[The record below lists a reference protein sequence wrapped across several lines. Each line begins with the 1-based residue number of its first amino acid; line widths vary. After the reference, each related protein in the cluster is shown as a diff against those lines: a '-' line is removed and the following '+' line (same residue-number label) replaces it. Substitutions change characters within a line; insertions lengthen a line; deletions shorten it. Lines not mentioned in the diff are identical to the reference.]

1 MSTPSQPY
9 RKPRPIIPPK
19 LHHATF
25 LTLKLAEMVVWYEK
39 VAGLTPVH
47 YSEGAAWLTNDEAN
61 HRIALIAHPAI
72 KRPVDKPT
80 SAGLHHT
87 AFEYGDF
94 NVWVDNYQRLKE
106 EGIVPFMCLDHGI
119 TMSMYYADPEG
130 NGVEIQ
136 VAVDDPPR
144 MAPLE
149 HRAQMQQRQRKPP
162 TPRRAHTWVD
172 QQHGRR
178 AVDWL
183 GLPLGHAVG
192 LPRPNRWRR
201 LIRFV
206 DIEARILVDGSETRV
221 RKAGGFS
228 TAGPA
233 TARRST
239 TNLSKTSGRAPP
251 APAIAH
257 A

>member
-25 LTLKLAEMVVWYEK
+25 LTLKLHEMVIWYEK

-94 NVWVDNYQRLKE
+94 NVWVDNYQRLKD

-136 VAVDDPPR
+136 VDAFGDWEASKEWIWASREFAENPIGSFFDPDKIVEAR
-144 MAPLE
+144 EQGLSKDE
-149 HRAQMQQRQRKPP
+149 IHRNARDGKYVPENPP
-162 TPRRAHTWVD
+162 TD
-172 QQHGRR
+172 
-178 AVDWL
+178 L
-183 GLPLGHAVG
+183 LLPEVY
-192 LPRPNRWRR
+192 
-201 LIRFV
+201 
-206 DIEARILVDGSETRV
+206 
-221 RKAGGFS
+221 
-228 TAGPA
+228 
-233 TARRST
+233 
-239 TNLSKTSGRAPP
+239 
-251 APAIAH
+251 
-257 A
+257 

>member
-1 MSTPSQPY
+1 MSTPSQPPY
-9 RKPRPIIPPK
+9 RKLRPIIPPK

-25 LTLKLAEMVVWYEK
+25 LTLKLHEMVAWYEK

-136 VAVDDPPR
+136 VDAFGDWGASKEWIWASREFAENPIGSFFDPD
-144 MAPLE
+144 
-149 HRAQMQQRQRKPP
+149 KI
-162 TPRRAHTWVD
+162 V
-172 QQHGRR
+172 
-178 AVDWL
+178 
-183 GLPLGHAVG
+183 
-192 LPRPNRWRR
+192 
-201 LIRFV
+201 
-206 DIEARILVDGSETRV
+206 EAREQG
-221 RKAGGFS
+221 
-228 TAGPA
+228 
-233 TARRST
+233 
-239 TNLSKTSGRAPP
+239 LSKDEIHRNARDGKYVPENPP
-251 APAIAH
+251 ADLLLPEVY
-257 A
+257 

>member
-25 LTLKLAEMVVWYEK
+25 LTLKLHEMVSWYEK

-136 VAVDDPPR
+136 VDAFGDWGASKEWIWASREFAENPIGSFFDPDKIVEAR
-144 MAPLE
+144 EQGLSKDE
-149 HRAQMQQRQRKPP
+149 IHRNARDGKYVPENPP
-162 TPRRAHTWVD
+162 TD
-172 QQHGRR
+172 
-178 AVDWL
+178 L
-183 GLPLGHAVG
+183 LLPEVY
-192 LPRPNRWRR
+192 
-201 LIRFV
+201 
-206 DIEARILVDGSETRV
+206 
-221 RKAGGFS
+221 
-228 TAGPA
+228 
-233 TARRST
+233 
-239 TNLSKTSGRAPP
+239 
-251 APAIAH
+251 
-257 A
+257 

>member
-87 AFEYGDF
+87 AFEYSDF
-94 NVWVDNYQRLKE
+94 NVWVDNYERLKE

-136 VAVDDPPR
+136 VDAFGDWGASKEWIWASREFAENPIGSFFDPDKIVEAR
-144 MAPLE
+144 EQGLSKDE
-149 HRAQMQQRQRKPP
+149 IHRNARDGKYVPENPP
-162 TPRRAHTWVD
+162 TD
-172 QQHGRR
+172 
-178 AVDWL
+178 L
-183 GLPLGHAVG
+183 LLPEVY
-192 LPRPNRWRR
+192 
-201 LIRFV
+201 
-206 DIEARILVDGSETRV
+206 
-221 RKAGGFS
+221 
-228 TAGPA
+228 
-233 TARRST
+233 
-239 TNLSKTSGRAPP
+239 
-251 APAIAH
+251 
-257 A
+257 